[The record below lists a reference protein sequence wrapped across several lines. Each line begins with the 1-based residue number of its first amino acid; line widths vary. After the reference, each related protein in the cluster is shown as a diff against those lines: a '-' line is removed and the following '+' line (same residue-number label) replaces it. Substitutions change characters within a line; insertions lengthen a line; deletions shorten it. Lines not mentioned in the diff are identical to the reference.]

1 MLFLMSGRDGSTGY
15 SFFSNVATL
24 GKSANFVIIIT
35 EADGDRASSAVGDE
49 TGDEIELVDLVTTRS
64 MPCSDLG
71 NPRRS

>member
-1 MLFLMSGRDGSTGY
+1 MLFLISGRDGSTGY
-15 SFFSNVATL
+15 SFFSDVATL